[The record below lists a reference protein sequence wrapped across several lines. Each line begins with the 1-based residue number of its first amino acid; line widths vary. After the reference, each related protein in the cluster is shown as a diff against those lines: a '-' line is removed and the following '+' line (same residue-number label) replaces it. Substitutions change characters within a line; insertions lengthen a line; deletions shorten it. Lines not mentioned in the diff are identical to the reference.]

1 MNKARFVTP
10 DLTAY
15 EQRQIKRSGEAL
27 TAKAPS
33 RQTPG
38 ATTQKRSCYV
48 SVDSLKR
55 RSRGLRA
62 AHFTGARSQ
71 RLRAAGAESAGPT
84 EAPPQPRRHPP
95 PHACPKSPGRGPDPG
110 TQPTFGQSSRRV
122 RIVLRGGKGGRARD
136 GRRAAPGAAVPPP
149 SAPSGLRCSP
159 QPDGEARGGPPG
171 PGPGPAVRER
181 PAAPPGSGAPAGPC
195 AAPPGLLRR
204 AAERSS
210 QSRRLPAGSILR
222 RRASAPRPPHRP
234 GGPAPP
240 AALAA
245 PRAAPATA
253 RLSSAAGSAQ
263 AAAARAR
270 SAHTAQGSASGRRR
284 ARPSLRARR

>member
-1 MNKARFVTP
+1 MKEVNEVRFVTS

-15 EQRQIKRSGEAL
+15 EQRQIKRSSEAL

-33 RQTPG
+33 GQTPR
-38 ATTQKRSCYV
+38 AIAQKRSCYV

-55 RSRGLRA
+55 SSRGLRA
-62 AHFTGARSQ
+62 AHSTGATPRG
-71 RLRAAGAESAGPT
+71 LRPAGAESAGPQ
-84 EAPPQPRRHPP
+84 EVPRRPRVPP
-95 PHACPKSPGRGPDPG
+95 NPGRGPEPG
-110 TQPTFGQSSRRV
+110 TQPTFGQSSRRA
-122 RIVLRGGKGGRARD
+122 RIVLTGGKGRRARD
-136 GRRAAPGAAVPPP
+136 GRRAAPGAAAPAPPP
-149 SAPSGLRCSP
+149 SAPPGLRCGP
-159 QPDGEARGGPPG
+159 QPDREARGGPPG
-171 PGPGPAVRER
+171 PGPSIRER

-240 AALAA
+240 AAPAA

-253 RLSSAAGSAQ
+253 RLSSAAGSAR

-270 SAHTAQGSASGRRR
+270 SAHTAQGPASGRRR
-284 ARPSLRARR
+284 ARLSLRARR